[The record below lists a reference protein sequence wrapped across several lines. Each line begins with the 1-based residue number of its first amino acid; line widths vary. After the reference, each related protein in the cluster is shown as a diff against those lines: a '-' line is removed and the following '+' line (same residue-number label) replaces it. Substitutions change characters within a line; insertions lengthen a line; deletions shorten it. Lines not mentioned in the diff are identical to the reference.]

1 MRKILGLGGVT
12 TDQIGLVDHIPGS
25 DEVIRLQ
32 GYRIEQGGMV
42 ATALA
47 AAARLGAQT
56 EFLGAVGDDANG
68 RHALERFAARGVA
81 TPRVRVLAGAVSAFS
96 FVMVDSRSGKR
107 TIIHEP
113 GVQRNRAL
121 DIPHGDVKELL
132 SDVGYLH
139 LDGFW
144 MDTAVEL
151 AETARRIGIPITLD
165 VGQNQRDPKI
175 EALLSLA
182 DYVLPSLPFALR
194 FTERQR
200 VEQAAEVLLGY
211 GAKAVIQTLGE
222 RGVFVAMKEGGSFTV
237 PAFAVEVVDTT
248 GAGDSFHGGFLFAL
262 SRDYPLKESVV
273 FASAVAAL
281 NCTKLGGQSGLPTL
295 PQVRAFLA
303 ERAIPLNG
311 PLRGACSGRA
321 PSPGSA
327 PGCTGAPP

>member
-32 GYRIEQGGMV
+32 DYRVEQGGMV
-42 ATALA
+42 ATALV

-68 RHALERFAARGVA
+68 SRALERFAAQGVA

-96 FVMVDSRSGKR
+96 FILVDSRSGKR

-113 GVQRNRAL
+113 GVQRNHAL
-121 DIPHGDVKELL
+121 ELSKQDYKAL
-132 SDVGYLH
+132 LEGAGYLH

-144 MDTAVEL
+144 MDTAIEL
-151 AETARRIGIPITLD
+151 AETARQMQIPVTLD
-165 VGQNQRDPKI
+165 IGQNQRDPKI

-182 DYVLPSLPFALR
+182 DYVIPSLPFARR
-194 FTERQR
+194 FTKQER

-211 GAKAVIQTLGE
+211 GAKGVIQTVGE
-222 RGVFVAMKEGGSFTV
+222 RGVFVIVKEGRSFNV
-237 PAFAVEVVDTT
+237 PAFAVQVVDTT

-262 SRDYPLKESVV
+262 SRDYPLKEAVV

-281 NCTKLGGQSGLPTL
+281 KCTKLGGQSGLPTL
-295 PQVRAFLA
+295 PQVRALLA
-303 ERAIPLNG
+303 ERGIRTP
-311 PLRGACSGRA
+311 
-321 PSPGSA
+321 
-327 PGCTGAPP
+327 